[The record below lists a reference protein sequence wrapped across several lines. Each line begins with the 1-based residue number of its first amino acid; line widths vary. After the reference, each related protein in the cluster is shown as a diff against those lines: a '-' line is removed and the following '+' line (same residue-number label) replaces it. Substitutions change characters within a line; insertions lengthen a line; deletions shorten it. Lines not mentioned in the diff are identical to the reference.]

1 MKKVYLLIISLAFVS
16 LAFGQ
21 GKYHKARI
29 FYNSAKDIMLLAN
42 QGVAIDHGKH
52 KKGVFIESD
61 FSDNEL
67 LIAKAL
73 GLKTEIIINDVQSF
87 YVNRNETKQNNNNKN
102 ASCGESSQINY
113 PVPANY
119 NNGSMGGFLTYGE
132 MLQELDDMAT
142 LYPNIITVKQSIS
155 NFTTVEGRPIYW
167 VKISDNPTTNE
178 TEPEMLYTAIHH
190 AREPGSLQQTIFYM
204 WYLLENYN
212 SNPEVQAIVN
222 NTELYF
228 VPCINPDGYVYNE
241 TTNASGGGMWR
252 KNRRDN
258 LDGEY
263 GVDLNRN
270 YGYQWGGA
278 GTSSNTDSDVYKGT
292 NAFSEIETQAMKWFC
307 EQHDFKMALN
317 SHTYSQLLLFPFG
330 YATNQISA
338 DHATFEAISSLMVA
352 QNGYTNQISAALYAA
367 AGDSDDWMYAET
379 STHDKILAMTP
390 EVGASFWPWQGDIIN
405 MCNDMVFHNLMAA
418 NIITNFATIEDKED
432 LTIEALTGYFNY
444 EIKRLGLDNPG
455 DFTVNINPISANI
468 ISVGGTKTHNGMTLL
483 QADLDSIAYSLD
495 PNIADGESIVYE
507 LITNN
512 GLYDRRD
519 TITKTYG
526 SFQPILTD
534 NGTYLNNWNSN
545 NWGTTSTYAYS
556 PSTSITDSPNGNYS
570 DNETTVIQLSND
582 VSLTNVVSA
591 SVSFYARW
599 NIENNYDYV
608 LFQVSADGGNTWV
621 SQCGKYTNPGV
632 SDQIT
637 NEPLYDGVQNA
648 WVKEE
653 IDLSDY
659 IGQTIKTRF
668 KLVSDMG
675 VNEDGFYFDDFS
687 INVIQTGNG
696 IAENFENGMFVGQNV
711 PNPSTDVTTI
721 YYQIVNKSIDDHK
734 FVILN
739 QVGKV
744 VKTQSINQEK
754 GSVKIDTKKLAAGV
768 YYYYITGNG
777 TSSVV
782 QKMMVIK

>member
-1 MKKVYLLIISLAFVS
+1 MKKGLLLMVAIIFINLV
-16 LAFGQ
+16 FGQ

-29 FYNSAKDIMLLAN
+29 YYNSTKDIMLLAN

-52 KKGVFIESD
+52 KKGIFIESD

-67 LIAKAL
+67 IIAKAL
-73 GLKTEIIINDVQSF
+73 GLKTEILINDVQAF
-87 YVNRNETKQNNNNKN
+87 YVNRNKSATVKSNKN
-102 ASCGESSQINY
+102 ASCGGGTHISY
-113 PVPANY
+113 PVPTNY

-155 NFTTVEGRPIYW
+155 NYTTVEGRPIYW
-167 VKISDNPTTNE
+167 VKISDNPTSNE

-212 SNPEVQAIVN
+212 SNSEVQAIVN
-222 NTELYF
+222 NTEMYF

-258 LDGEY
+258 LDGNF

-270 YGYQWGGA
+270 YSYQWGGA
-278 GTSSNTDSDVYKGT
+278 GTSAATGSDVYRGT
-292 NAFSEIETQAMKWFC
+292 NGFSEVETQAMKWFC

-330 YATNQISA
+330 YATNQISP

-352 QNGYTNQISAALYAA
+352 QNGYANQISAALYAA

-379 STHDKILAMTP
+379 STHDKIMAMTP

-418 NIITNFATIEDKED
+418 NIITNFATIEDKEA
-432 LTIEALTGYFNY
+432 LSISTITGHFNY
-444 EIKRLGLDNPG
+444 EIKRLGFDNSG
-455 DFTVNINPISANI
+455 NFTVRINPISSNI
-468 ISVGGTKTHNGMTLL
+468 TSLGGVNSHNGMALL
-483 QADLDSIAYSLD
+483 QADLDSITYVLNS
-495 PNIADGESIVYE
+495 NITDGESIIYE

-526 SFQPILTD
+526 SFQPIFSD
-534 NGTYLNNWNSN
+534 NGTDLNNWNSN
-545 NWGTTSTYAYS
+545 NWGTTNTYSYS
-556 PSTSITDSPNGNYS
+556 PSTSITDSPNGDYS
-570 DNETTVIQLSND
+570 NNETTTIQLSNG
-582 VSLTNVVSA
+582 VSLVNAVSA
-591 SVSFYARW
+591 NVSFYARW

-608 LFQVSADGGNTWV
+608 LFQISIDGGNTWV

-632 SDQIT
+632 SDQIE
-637 NEPLYDGVQNA
+637 NEPLYDGLQNG
-648 WVKEE
+648 WVNEE
-653 IDLSDY
+653 IDLSNY

-675 VNEDGFYFDDFS
+675 VTEDGFYFDDFS
-687 INVIQTGNG
+687 VNVIQSSNG
-696 IAENFENGMFVGQNV
+696 IKENYENGMFVGQNM
-711 PNPSTDVTTI
+711 PNPSNDLTTV
-721 YYQIVNKSIDDHK
+721 YYQLENKTNNHQ

-739 QVGKV
+739 QVGKII
-744 VKTQSINQEK
+744 KKQNLHSEK
-754 GSVKIDTKKLAAGV
+754 GKVVIDTKEFSAGV
-768 YYYYITGNG
+768 YYYYISGNG
-777 TSSVV
+777 VTSSI